1 MDGEEEKR
9 RAIEIL
15 SIKYAPGDSAQ
26 NRDRAIE
33 REWEALC
40 MLEMTIEHLTGKEG
54 LELARARRKGL

>member
-1 MDGEEEKR
+1 MR
-9 RAIEIL
+9 
-15 SIKYAPGDSAQ
+15 PGDSAQ

-40 MLEMTIEHLTGKEG
+40 MLEMTVEHLTGKEG